1 MNTALAF
8 AKEAFELRH
17 HNGGNNAKKDYFQIA
32 GAAAIAAATLCAG
45 GAAIAAD
52 TMPTVTL
59 MVGGIDKQIYL
70 PYQLAESLGM
80 YKKYGVNVELSTE
93 QAGGVGA
100 EDALLSGQVDM
111 AGAWYNHT
119 IELQEKGKNL
129 VGVVQLSVAPGE
141 RIMCAKG
148 TTVTSPADWKG
159 KSVGVT
165 DLGSGTDALV
175 SYVSARAGMKPA
187 DYTKIAAGAGQTM
200 IAALKFG
207 KAICGITSQPT
218 VNAIEKLDVGY
229 SAIDLS
235 TGAGVQKWLGGEF
248 PAASVLAYSDWV
260 ATHKDETQRVVN
272 ALVATLAWMKTHT
285 AADVAAVMPAD
296 FVSNPLTSK
305 EEYIAALQNDW
316 GQYNLDGI
324 GIMPPNGPQTVFDIE
339 KAAGK
344 IKGTADL
351 STTFTNEYAIS
362 AQKLEG
368 ISK

>member
-1 MNTALAF
+1 MLKSKIFMTLTAASTMVLSICLGSVA
-8 AKEAFELRH
+8 
-17 HNGGNNAKKDYFQIA
+17 Q
-32 GAAAIAAATLCAG
+32 
-45 GAAIAAD
+45 AAD
-52 TMPTVTL
+52 MPTVTL

-100 EDALLSGQVDM
+100 EDALLSGQVNM

-129 VGVVQLSVAPGE
+129 VDVVQLSVAPGE

-148 TTVTSPADWKG
+148 SDVKSPIDWKG

-175 SYVSARAGMKPA
+175 SYVSARAGLKPN

-200 IAALKFG
+200 IAALKFD
-207 KAICGITSQPT
+207 KAVCGITSQPT

-235 TGAGVQKWLGGEF
+235 TGEGVTKWLGGAY

-260 ATHKDETQRVVN
+260 KTHKTETQAVVN
-272 ALVATLAWMKTHT
+272 ALVATMVWMRTHN
-285 AADVAAVMPAD
+285 AADVASVMPAD
-296 FVSNPLTSK
+296 FVSNQLTSK
-305 EEYIAALQNDW
+305 DEYIAALTADW
-316 GQYNLDGI
+316 GQFNIAGA
-324 GIMPPNGPQTVFDIE
+324 GTMPESGPATVNEIE

-344 IKGTADL
+344 VKGTADL
-351 STTFTNEYAIS
+351 SQTFTNEFVDA
-362 AQKLEG
+362 AKKLEG
-368 ISK
+368 VN

>member
-1 MNTALAF
+1 MKLTKLAALLAISTACAVP
-8 AKEAFELRH
+8 
-17 HNGGNNAKKDYFQIA
+17 
-32 GAAAIAAATLCAG
+32 GAASLSTTAT
-45 GAAIAAD
+45 AAD
-52 TMPTVTL
+52 MPKVTL

-100 EDALLSGQVDM
+100 EDAMISGQVDM

-119 IELQEKGKNL
+119 IELQEKGKNIL
-129 VGVVQLSVAPGE
+129 DVVQLSVAPGE

-148 TTVTSPADWKG
+148 SDIKAPTDWKG

-175 SYVSARAGMKPA
+175 SYVSSRAGMAPT
-187 DYTKIAAGAGQTM
+187 DYTKIGAGAGQTM

-207 KAICGITSQPT
+207 KAVCGITSQPT

-235 TGAGVQKWLGGEF
+235 TGAGVQKWLGGEY
-248 PAASVLAYSDWV
+248 PAASVIANADWV
-260 ATHKDETQRVVN
+260 AAHPKETQSVVN

-285 AADVAAVMPAD
+285 AADVANVMPAD
-296 FVSNPLTSK
+296 FVSNQLTSK
-305 EEYIAALQNDW
+305 EEYVAALQSDW
-316 GQYNLDGI
+316 GQFNIDGL
-324 GIMPPNGPQTVFDIE
+324 GVMPRSGPQTVLDIE

-344 IKGTADL
+344 VKGAADL
-351 STTFTNEYAIS
+351 SKTYTDDFVNAAI
-362 AQKLEG
+362 KLEG
-368 ISK
+368 LK

>member
-1 MNTALAF
+1 M
-8 AKEAFELRH
+8 LR
-17 HNGGNNAKKDYFQIA
+17 KSLLPKFA
-32 GAAAIAAATLCAG
+32 GAAALAALTVCAAGIAS
-45 GAAIAAD
+45 AAD

-70 PYQLAESLGM
+70 PYQLAESLGF

-100 EDALLSGQVDM
+100 EDALLSGQVNM

-129 VGVVQLSVAPGE
+129 IGLVQLSVAPGE

-148 TTVTSPADWKG
+148 TDIKSPADWKG
-159 KSVGVT
+159 QSVGVT

-175 SYVSARAGMKPA
+175 SYVSARAGLQPT

-200 IAALKFG
+200 IAALKFS
-207 KAICGITSQPT
+207 KAVCGITSQPT

-248 PAASVLAYSDWV
+248 PAATVLASADWV
-260 ATHKDETQRVVN
+260 ASHKDETQKVVN

-285 AADVAAVMPAD
+285 PADVAAVMPAD

-305 EEYIAALQNDW
+305 DEYVAALQNDW
-316 GQYNLDGI
+316 GQYNLDGL

-351 STTFTNEYAIS
+351 STTFTNDYVIS

>member
-1 MNTALAF
+1 MSIKKLKSRLACTAAVVVLGAC
-8 AKEAFELRH
+8 LS
-17 HNGGNNAKKDYFQIA
+17 
-32 GAAAIAAATLCAG
+32 GAAV
-45 GAAIAAD
+45 AAD
-52 TMPTVTL
+52 LPKVTL

-70 PYQLAESLGM
+70 EYQLARSLGF

-100 EDALLSGQVDM
+100 EDAMISGQVNA
-111 AGAWYNHT
+111 AGAWYVHT
-119 IELQEKGKNL
+119 IDFQQKGKDVINL
-129 VGVVQLSVAPGE
+129 IQLAVAPGE

-148 TTVTSPADWKG
+148 SNVKSPTDWKG

-165 DLGSGTDALV
+165 DIGSGTDDLV
-175 SYVSARAGMKPA
+175 SYVSSRAGLTSK
-187 DYTKIAAGAGQTM
+187 DYSKIAAGAGQTM
-200 IAALKFG
+200 ISALKYG

-218 VNAIEKLDVGY
+218 VNAIEKLGVGY

-235 TGAGVQKWLGGEF
+235 TGAGVQKWLGGDY
-248 PAASVLAYSDWV
+248 PAAGVLVRAEWLK
-260 ATHKDETQRVVN
+260 THQKEAQGVVN

-305 EEYIAALQNDW
+305 DEYISALKADW
-316 GQYNLDGI
+316 GQYNLDGL
-324 GIMPPNGPQTVFDIE
+324 GLMPKNGPQTVFDIQ

-344 IKGTADL
+344 ITGKVDL
-351 STTFTNEYAIS
+351 TKTYTNDYVIK

-368 ISK
+368 ISG

>member
-1 MNTALAF
+1 MKLSKLAALLSISTACAVP
-8 AKEAFELRH
+8 
-17 HNGGNNAKKDYFQIA
+17 
-32 GAAAIAAATLCAG
+32 GAAALSTTATAE
-45 GAAIAAD
+45 D
-52 TMPTVTL
+52 MPKVTL

-100 EDALLSGQVDM
+100 EDAMISGQVDM

-119 IELQEKGKNL
+119 IELQEKGKNIL
-129 VGVVQLSVAPGE
+129 DVVQLSVAPGE

-148 TTVTSPADWKG
+148 SDIKAPTDWKG

-175 SYVSARAGMKPA
+175 SYVSSRANMAPT

-235 TGAGVQKWLGGEF
+235 TGAGVQKWLGGEY
-248 PAASVLAYSDWV
+248 PAASVIANADWV
-260 ATHKDETQRVVN
+260 AAHKKETQAVVD

-285 AADVAAVMPAD
+285 AADVANVMPAD
-296 FVSNPLTSK
+296 FVSNQLTSK
-305 EEYIAALQNDW
+305 EEYVAALQSDW
-316 GQYNLDGI
+316 GQFNIDGL
-324 GIMPPNGPQTVFDIE
+324 GVMPQNGPQTVLDIE

-344 IKGTADL
+344 VKGTADL
-351 STTFTNEYAIS
+351 SKTYTNDFVNAAI
-362 AQKLEG
+362 KLEG
-368 ISK
+368 LK

>member
-1 MNTALAF
+1 MNRKVISRLM
-8 AKEAFELRH
+8 
-17 HNGGNNAKKDYFQIA
+17 
-32 GAAAIAAATLCAG
+32 GAALIAAATLGVDVVAC
-45 GAAIAAD
+45 AAD

-70 PYQLAESLGM
+70 PYQLAESLGF
-80 YKKYGVNVELSTE
+80 YKKYGVKVELSTE

-100 EDALLSGQVDM
+100 EDALLSGQVNM

-119 IELQEKGKNL
+119 IELQEKGKSL
-129 VGVVQLSVAPGE
+129 IGLVQLSVAPGE

-148 TTVTSPADWKG
+148 TDIKSPADWKG
-159 KSVGVT
+159 KAVGVT

-175 SYVSARAGMKPA
+175 SYVSARAGLKA
-187 DYTKIAAGAGQTM
+187 TDYTKIAAGAGQTM

-207 KAICGITSQPT
+207 KAVCGITSQPT

-235 TGAGVQKWLGGEF
+235 TGAGVQKWLGGEY
-248 PAASVLAYSDWV
+248 PAATVLANTDWV
-260 ATHKDETQRVVN
+260 AAHKAETQAVVN
-272 ALVATLAWMKTHT
+272 ALVATLQWMKTHT
-285 AADVAAVMPAD
+285 AADVADVMPAD

-305 EEYIAALQNDW
+305 DEYISALKKDW

-324 GIMPPNGPQTVFDIE
+324 GIMPQNGPQTVFDIE

-344 IKGTADL
+344 IKGTVKLA
-351 STTFTNEYAIS
+351 TTFTDDYVIN

>member
-1 MNTALAF
+1 MKLSKLAALLAI
-8 AKEAFELRH
+8 APAC
-17 HNGGNNAKKDYFQIA
+17 AVPA
-32 GAAAIAAATLCAG
+32 GAVLPTTATAE
-45 GAAIAAD
+45 D
-52 TMPTVTL
+52 MPKVTL
-59 MVGGIDKQIYL
+59 VVGGIDKQIYL

-100 EDALLSGQVDM
+100 EDAMISGQVDM

-119 IELQEKGKNL
+119 IELQEKGKNIL
-129 VGVVQLSVAPGE
+129 DVVQLSVAPGE

-148 TTVTSPADWKG
+148 SDIKAPTDWKG

-175 SYVSARAGMKPA
+175 SYVSSRANMAPT

-207 KAICGITSQPT
+207 KAVCGITSQPT

-235 TGAGVQKWLGGEF
+235 TGAGVQKWLGGEY
-248 PAASVLAYSDWV
+248 PAASVIANADWV
-260 ATHKDETQRVVN
+260 AAHPKETQGVVD

-285 AADVAAVMPAD
+285 AADVANVMPAD
-296 FVSNPLTSK
+296 FVSNQLTSK
-305 EEYIAALQNDW
+305 DEYVAALQSDW
-316 GQYNLDGI
+316 GQFNIDGL
-324 GIMPPNGPQTVFDIE
+324 GVMPQNGPQTVLDIE

-344 IKGTADL
+344 VKGTADL
-351 STTFTNEYAIS
+351 SKTYTNDFVNAAI
-362 AQKLEG
+362 KLEG
-368 ISK
+368 LK

>member
-1 MNTALAF
+1 MSIERLAYRF
-8 AKEAFELRH
+8 VGAVAVAAM
-17 HNGGNNAKKDYFQIA
+17 GGC
-32 GAAAIAAATLCAG
+32 LS

-52 TMPTVTL
+52 MPTVTL

-70 PYQLAESLGM
+70 EYQLAQSLGL

-100 EDALLSGQVDM
+100 EDALIAGQVDM
-111 AGAWYNHT
+111 AGAWYVHT
-119 IELQEKGKNL
+119 IDFQQKGKNVINL
-129 VGVVQLSVAPGE
+129 IQLAVAPGE

-148 TTVTSPADWKG
+148 TDVKSPTDWKG

-165 DLGSGTDALV
+165 DIGSGTDDLV
-175 SYVSARAGMKPA
+175 SYVSTRAGMA
-187 DYTKIAAGAGQTM
+187 SSDYTKIAAGAGQTM
-200 IAALKFG
+200 ISALKFG

-235 TGAGVQKWLGGEF
+235 TGAGAQKWLGGDY
-248 PAASVLAYSDWV
+248 PAAGVLANADWV
-260 ATHKDETQRVVN
+260 ASHKDAAQRVVN

-305 EEYIAALQNDW
+305 DEYISALKADW
-316 GQYNLDGI
+316 GQFNIDGL
-324 GIMPPNGPQTVFDIE
+324 GIMPENGPQTVFDIQ

-344 IKGTADL
+344 ITGKVDL
-351 STTFTNEYAIS
+351 AKTYTNDFVMNAK
-362 AQKLEG
+362 KLLG
-368 ISK
+368 LAN